1 MARRGANRR
10 EQRKAR
16 RAERSTARQQ
26 RRDRRSSRQ
35 KARAD
40 RRQTRA
46 SRADTRRAE
55 KTARAQARQDAK
67 IAKQQEKTARRA
79 AREAGREQRA
89 ANRAATIDQI
99 IGGAGELLGE
109 GGPLQGL
116 LPGLAPGIFG
126 GEEEFGSPMAD
137 LPGPALEEL
146 DDQPTALEQFTEQ
159 TGIPPAALFGG
170 LALVAAGVGYF
181 LLRRK

>member
-109 GGPLQGL
+109 GGPLAGL

-126 GEEEFGSPMAD
+126 GEEELGSPMAT
-137 LPGPALEEL
+137 LPDPLEEA
-146 DDQPTALEQFTEQ
+146 DFEPTALEQFTEQ
-159 TGIPPAALFGG
+159 TGIPPVALFGG